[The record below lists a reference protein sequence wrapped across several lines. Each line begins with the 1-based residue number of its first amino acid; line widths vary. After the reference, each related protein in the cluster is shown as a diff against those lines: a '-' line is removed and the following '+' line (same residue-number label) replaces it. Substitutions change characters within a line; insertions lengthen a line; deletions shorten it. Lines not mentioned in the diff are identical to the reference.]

1 MIQGQIQTLITGRG
15 SEITATF
22 FYPQGI
28 AKAAVLIVPAM
39 GVSQSYYA
47 PLASWL
53 AEQGFLVASFD
64 YTGMGL
70 SQQGNLRQLK
80 VDILDWAKFDC
91 DAMLNV
97 MTQADRP
104 LYWLGHSLGG
114 QLLGLV
120 PQPERIT
127 KAITI
132 ASGSGYWL
140 ENTLSLRWKVWWLW
154 FVLVPVLLPICGY
167 FPGKRLRKVGNLPHG
182 VMQQWRRWC
191 LNPDYMIGAEGDAV
205 KKQFA
210 EFTQDITALSFTDDE
225 LMSASNTR
233 SLQSFYRNAP
243 QSAKRFSPQDLG
255 VKQIGHFGFF
265 KPRFV
270 DSLWQAHLL
279 PELS

>member
-1 MIQGQIQTLITGRG
+1 MIQGQIHTLMTGRG
-15 SEITATF
+15 SEITALF
-22 FYPQGI
+22 FYPQSA
-28 AKAAVLIVPAM
+28 AKAAILIVPAM

-70 SQQGNLRQLK
+70 SAQGDLRQLE
-80 VDILDWAKFDC
+80 VDILDWARFDC
-91 DAMLNV
+91 DTMLST
-97 MTQADRP
+97 MTQAGRP

-120 PQPERIT
+120 PGPERIT

-140 ENTLSLRWKVWWLW
+140 ENSLSLRWKVWWLW
-154 FVLVPVLLPICGY
+154 FVLVPVLLPVCGY
-167 FPGKRLRKVGNLPHG
+167 FPGKRLRKVGNLPRG

-191 LNPDYMIGAEGDAV
+191 LHPDYMLGVEGEAV
-205 KKQFA
+205 KQQFA
-210 EFTQDITALSFTDDE
+210 AFTRDITALSFTDDE
-225 LMSASNTR
+225 LMSAHNTN
-233 SLQSFYRNAP
+233 SLQSFYQNAS
-243 QSAKRFSPQDLG
+243 QSAKRLSPQDIG

-265 KPRFV
+265 KPRFA
-270 DSLWQAHLL
+270 DSLWQVHLL
-279 PELS
+279 PELN

>member
-22 FYPQGI
+22 SYPQGI

-70 SQQGNLRQLK
+70 SQQGDLRQLK

>member
-1 MIQGQIQTLITGRG
+1 MIQGQSRHLMTGRG
-15 SEITATF
+15 SEINATF

-70 SQQGNLRQLK
+70 SQQGDLRQLK

-91 DAMLNV
+91 DAMLNIL
-97 MTQADRP
+97 TQADRP

-210 EFTQDITALSFTDDE
+210 AFTQVITALSFTDDE
-225 LMSASNTR
+225 LMSASNTS